1 MEAVAGGLPR
11 LLAWCRVVRLDAS
24 GAHPAGGGLRVC
36 AGGISA
42 CARARFDGIKTR
54 IQSVPAASA
63 PLKIWCV
70 IRQMAAEEKGF
81 KAFTRGLGV
90 TLVRAFPVNVV
101 TFLMYEGT
109 LSCRCYLP

>member
-1 MEAVAGGLPR
+1 MKREFIGGSNQ
-11 LLAWCRVVRLDAS
+11 AS
-24 GAHPAGGGLRVC
+24 TKAASCAL
-36 AGGISA
+36 AGGIA
-42 CARARFDGIKTR
+42 GLTAWLLIYPLDAIKTR